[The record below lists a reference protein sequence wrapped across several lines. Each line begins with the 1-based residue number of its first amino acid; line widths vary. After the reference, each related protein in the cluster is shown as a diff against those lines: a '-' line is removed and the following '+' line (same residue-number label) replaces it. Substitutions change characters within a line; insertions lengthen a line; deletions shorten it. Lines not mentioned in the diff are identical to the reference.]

1 MSCAMGYNAIVRRSR
16 EDYLHWLPEVSRLLL
31 RIVLQHIK
39 RLDRGMRQPPV
50 RIPIVNA
57 SQYYRF

>member
-1 MSCAMGYNAIVRRSR
+1 MSCAMEYNAVVRRCR
-16 EDYLHWLPEVSRLLL
+16 EDYLDWLPEVLL